1 MKIWTF
7 SSRAVR
13 ETQRNIPNASKATKV
28 LKLEDHDEFF
38 LEFDNGKTHRIS
50 VIDGDLIFTLI
61 NGTDC
66 KITTAN
72 GYPAVKITQQARK

>member
-7 SSRAVR
+7 SRTAVR
-13 ETQRNIPNASKATKV
+13 ETQKNIPSASKATKV
-28 LKLEDHDEFF
+28 LKLDDQDEFF

-50 VIDGDLIFTLI
+50 VKDGDLTFTLI

-66 KITTAN
+66 KITTSN
-72 GYPAVKITQQARK
+72 GYPAVKITQKL